1 MKLLVIKNVR
11 KHDVFK
17 SVLSGQWFKTKE
29 KQQTVTFVK
38 LAPKNFW
45 HFFALI
51 NDLNDVFFF
60 ICFLVDDH
68 QMLNQL

>member
-45 HFFALI
+45 HFL
-51 NDLNDVFFF
+51 L
-60 ICFLVDDH
+60 
-68 QMLNQL
+68 